1 MAEIAWIKIH
11 GQDKYKR
18 LAKALREAGRGDL
31 QRKLTREIRR
41 QGDPA
46 LTAVKAAWLGID
58 VTPPAGDAGKS
69 TGLRQRV
76 SNATRISI
84 LGNGIRIRVESKRVD
99 PRYPSLPYYLNGLG
113 RKPWR
118 HPVFGNT
125 EVWKTQYGK
134 EVFFKTLEGY
144 EDKWRAGIEKAMEAT
159 AREISG

>member
-84 LGNGIRIRVESKRVD
+84 LGTGIRIRVESKRVD

-125 EVWKTQYGK
+125 EVWKTQYGE